1 MKSDRHQRLAQLLH
15 EHDTLTT
22 GALAQM
28 LAVSPETVRRDLR
41 LLQRQGLILRSHGQA
56 CILREDRQSHDAPFS
71 ARLKSHHSHK
81 LDIARLALEWVSEGM
96 VIALDASTTCWY
108 LARQLPDMPLT
119 VFTNSVR
126 VCQEVAKRQ
135 RIRLISSGG
144 VLDRTFA
151 SYENPA
157 LLSLL
162 RQFDIDLFIF
172 SCQGIDSEGGI
183 WDARAWNAD
192 FKTLL
197 LRRAAQSLL
206 LIDKSKRE
214 RTGEVQIGTLAQVTE
229 VITDET
235 ASARAALVG

>member
-1 MKSDRHQRLAQLLH
+1 MKSVRHQRIEQLLS

-22 GALAQM
+22 DALARL
-28 LAVSPETVRRDLR
+28 LAVSLETVRRDLR
-41 LLQRQGLILRSHGQA
+41 LLQKQGVILRSHGRA
-56 CILREDRQSHDAPFS
+56 RILRHDSATLDEPFS
-71 ARLKSHHSHK
+71 ARLKSHHTHK
-81 LDIARLALEWVSEGM
+81 LDIARLALGWISEGM

-126 VCQEVAKRQ
+126 VCQEVAKRE
-135 RIRLISSGG
+135 RITLISSGG

-157 LLSLL
+157 LVSLL
-162 RQFDIDLFIF
+162 RHIDIDLFIF

-183 WDARAWNAD
+183 WDAHAWNAE

-214 RTGEVQIGTLAQVTE
+214 RTGEVQIGTLEQVTE
-229 VITDET
+229 VITDD
-235 ASARAALVG
+235 AAPALSAVAG